1 MKIRRSQVVIGSLI
15 VLGIIFL
22 VIGVML
28 QSEPV
33 KYFAHSLR
41 SYQDADAVA
50 GYPIKKGEGEESY
63 FVTAVFEPNLS
74 VMSSLERY
82 RLPIARSFLELPEDE
97 VVAVGTGL
105 VLYAGERGQE
115 GEKVVLLGHRL
126 PSGEIVQSFYGGLEK
141 VKASVGSHVARGTV
155 LGEGEL
161 AFEWREGVS
170 LDIEQEEV
178 AGVFLNAGGA
188 SVGKISQG
196 DFIKKYG
203 LVMDG
208 KDEVDPLALIQEDLD
223 RELRSGWR
231 FQ

>member
-1 MKIRRSQVVIGSLI
+1 M
-15 VLGIIFL
+15 
-22 VIGVML
+22 
-28 QSEPV
+28 
-33 KYFAHSLR
+33 
-41 SYQDADAVA
+41 
-50 GYPIKKGEGEESY
+50 
-63 FVTAVFEPNLS
+63 
-74 VMSSLERY
+74 
-82 RLPIARSFLELPEDE
+82 
-97 VVAVGTGL
+97 
-105 VLYAGERGQE
+105 
-115 GEKVVLLGHRL
+115 
-126 PSGEIVQSFYGGLEK
+126 QSFYGGLEK

-178 AGVFLNAGGA
+178 AGVLLNAGGA

-203 LVMDG
+203 LVMVG
-208 KDEVDPLALIQEDLD
+208 KDEVDPLTLIQEDLD